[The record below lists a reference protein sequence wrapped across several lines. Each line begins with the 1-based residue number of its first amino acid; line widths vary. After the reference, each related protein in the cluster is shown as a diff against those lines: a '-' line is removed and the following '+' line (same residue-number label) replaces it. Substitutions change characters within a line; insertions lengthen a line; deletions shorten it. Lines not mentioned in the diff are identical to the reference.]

1 MCRNTKDDPDALGRS
16 DRCAY
21 AAPMAAAPR
30 PSPVAPGVSRTDGVQ
45 SAVRRENA
53 LLRELV
59 AVYSHLSGLAS
70 QDADVDAVVRLVARR
85 TGATVLVLGPGQD
98 LLAAVPA
105 DAGDRL
111 AAATGSAPLGPVLAA
126 AAQNR
131 RPVTLPGLGD
141 GSGDT
146 GGGPVV
152 VAPILVG
159 DEVAAHLVTVPATDG
174 SRGEDLDDDLAL
186 LLTEHAATIC
196 GFVLGRERVV
206 AAAAGRARTDLLEGL
221 LLARDRDDGEAERWA
236 GHLGFVPG
244 TPHHVLALA
253 LVESPSAPRT
263 GPDRARLLGIT
274 ERALARRLQP
284 AIVAVRDT
292 EVVAVVPAGERTRG
306 LEGVRALAGECRAAV
321 LERHPEV
328 RLVAGVGGCCATA
341 AEISRSYTQAR
352 GAIEA
357 ARRMG
362 GPRRPAPGV
371 LAFDDLGVHRLL
383 LQVPDLAELRAFV
396 ADVLGELVRED
407 QRGELRA
414 DLVGTLTEWFRSGG
428 SPQRTARELH
438 VHPNTVT
445 YRIRRVEEITGLRL
459 DHYRDRLMA
468 QVACEIVQ
476 VLGEGT

>member
-1 MCRNTKDDPDALGRS
+1 
-16 DRCAY
+16 
-21 AAPMAAAPR
+21 MAAAPHQ
-30 PSPVAPGVSRTDGVQ
+30 SPQPTGVSPATGQ
-45 SAVRRENA
+45 AALHAAGTTAEPTAERRENA

-70 QDADVDAVVRLVARR
+70 QDADVDAVVRLVAHR
-85 TGATVLVLGPGQD
+85 TGATVLVLGPGLD
-98 LLAAVPA
+98 VLAAVPA

-141 GSGDT
+141 GPA
-146 GGGPVV
+146 GGGPIV

-159 DEVAAHLVTVPATDG
+159 DEVAAHLLTVPGDG
-174 SRGEDLDDDLAL
+174 VDERGARVPDLDDDLAL

-236 GHLGFVPG
+236 GHLGFATG
-244 TPHHVLALA
+244 TPHHVIAVGLL
-253 LVESPSAPRT
+253 EPRP
-263 GPDRARLLGIT
+263 GGDRARPLT
-274 ERALARRLQP
+274 LAEHVLSRRLQP

-292 EVVAVVPAGERTRG
+292 EVVAVVPAGEHANSRPAG
-306 LEGVRALAGECRAAV
+306 LDGVRALAEECRAAV
-321 LERHPEV
+321 LERHPDA
-328 RLVAGVGGCCATA
+328 RLVAGVGGCCRTA
-341 AEISRSYTQAR
+341 GEISRSYTEAR

-362 GPRRPAPGV
+362 GARRPAPGV

-383 LQVPDLAELRAFV
+383 LQVPDLGELRAFV
-396 ADVLGELVRED
+396 IDVLGELVRED
-407 QRGELRA
+407 QKGEHRA
-414 DLVGTLTEWFRSGG
+414 DLVGTLSEWFRSGG

-468 QVACEIVQ
+468 QVACEIVH
-476 VLGEGT
+476 VLGEGV